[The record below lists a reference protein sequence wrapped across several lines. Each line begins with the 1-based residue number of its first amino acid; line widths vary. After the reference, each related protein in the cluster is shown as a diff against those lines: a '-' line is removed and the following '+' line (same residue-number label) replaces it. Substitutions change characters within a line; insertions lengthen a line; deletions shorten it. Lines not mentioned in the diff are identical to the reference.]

1 MNDNKRPLSGFLSDL
16 AAAVNDLYRENSAAL
31 ANLTR
36 ETANAPDI
44 TPPAS
49 GVPANRPV
57 PRPDLSAIPELGAFP
72 ELNDM
77 MAASRTAAQ
86 KPAMSAPRAA
96 APAPKPEKPA
106 LPPFEELWKTADE
119 AIDWTEALA
128 SSTPTDGLTPQD
140 KWTLYHEQAAS
151 VLHGDV
157 SAYLKV
163 LKAANPMGDL
173 VPYVT
178 ALNVSTASSDQLRA
192 TFSVRPDLMEKE
204 PERYISGM
212 AVRIARDLFAL
223 LPVTNVAVTARK
235 DESTLLTVDFSRQEV
250 SKVRFAFIDPV
261 SFVKQC
267 GGEFTPE
274 QADA

>member
-16 AAAVNDLYRENSAAL
+16 AAAVNDLYRENSTAL

-36 ETANAPDI
+36 ETANAPDV
-44 TPPAS
+44 TPPESA
-49 GVPANRPV
+49 VPA
-57 PRPDLSAIPELGAFP
+57 PRLQPLPDLSAIPELGALP
-72 ELNDM
+72 ETNGIP
-77 MAASRTAAQ
+77 AASRAD
-86 KPAMSAPRAA
+86 APA
-96 APAPKPEKPA
+96 APAPAAPQPAAYKPEKPA
-106 LPPFEELWKTADE
+106 LPPFEALWKTADE
-119 AIDWTEALA
+119 AIDWTEALT
-128 SSTPTDGLTPQD
+128 SPIPTDGLTPPD

-151 VLHGDV
+151 ILHGDV

-178 ALNVSTASSDQLRA
+178 SLNVSTASSDLLRA
-192 TFSVRPDLMEKE
+192 TFTVRPDLMEKE

-223 LPVTNVAVTARK
+223 LPVTNVTVTARQ
-235 DESTLLTVDFSRQEV
+235 DTSALLTVDFSRQEV
-250 SKVRFAFIDPV
+250 NKVRFAFIDPV
-261 SFVKQC
+261 AFVKQC